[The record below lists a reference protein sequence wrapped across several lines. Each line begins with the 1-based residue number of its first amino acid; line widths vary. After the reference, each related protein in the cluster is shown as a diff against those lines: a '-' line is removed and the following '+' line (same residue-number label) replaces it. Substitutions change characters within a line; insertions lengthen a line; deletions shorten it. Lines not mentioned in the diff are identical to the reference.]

1 MANKRT
7 WCLNVLYRHNNNG
20 MFQAAVTSI
29 SVLYANINDVRM
41 AVAFTQDYSS
51 QWHMLN
57 YLVGVIE

>member
-1 MANKRT
+1 
-7 WCLNVLYRHNNNG
+7 

-57 YLVGVIE
+57 YLVGVIEKNIFHRSGQSHQVIA